1 MAKISLLNIFDD
13 LIRTSDVLTAGIE
26 KGIFCF
32 FDFVFDSFDVKFLS
46 SKAYSKVIET
56 LTLAVIVVCRSKSC
70 LICYIVGGLLRVEID
85 LLTACS
91 GRSHTFSCCF
101 LIEFISFVSHQEN
114 CRQQWCLEQDELTKL
129 RKENAK
135 LKVFY

>member
-32 FDFVFDSFDVKFLS
+32 DFVF

-85 LLTACS
+85 LLIACS